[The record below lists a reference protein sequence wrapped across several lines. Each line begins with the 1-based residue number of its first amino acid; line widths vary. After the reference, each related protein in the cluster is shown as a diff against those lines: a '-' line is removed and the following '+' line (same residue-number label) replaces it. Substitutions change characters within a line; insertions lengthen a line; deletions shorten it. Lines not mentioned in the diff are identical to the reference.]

1 MSELKVQV
9 VSIDEILEHPNA
21 ERLELARIAGWNCVV
36 RKGEYKAGDKVVYIP
51 IDSVLPGELEGRL
64 FPPDSKVR
72 LEKSRIR
79 TIKLRGAISQ
89 GLVIT
94 LDEAQLAPDTPVGT
108 DVAEKLGITKYE
120 PPMSGPSGESRGNK
134 RAGARTGVNS
144 NFHKY
149 TDIENFKHYPNL
161 FEPGELVY
169 VSEKLHGASAR
180 YGWFPTEA
188 NTFWKKVRKFFGLLP
203 KYEFCLGSRNVQ
215 LQDRKY
221 DGFYATNLWGKIAE
235 QEKLHEK
242 LAYGEAIYGEIVG
255 DGVQAHYTY
264 GCGKG
269 EHRFYA
275 YDAQVNGQWLDYYE
289 FGSFC
294 DRKGISRVP
303 TLYVGPYDAEFVS
316 SLRDGTSVIGGQPV
330 REGVVIKPLVEKTC
344 MIGRKVLKYISDTY
358 LLKPDMTDFH

>member
-1 MSELKVQV
+1 MSELKVCV
-9 VSIDEILEHPNA
+9 VQIDEILEHPNA
-21 ERLELARIAGWNCVV
+21 ERLEIACIAGWNCVV
-36 RKGEYKAGDKVVYIP
+36 RKDEYKAGDKVVYIP

-94 LDEAQLAPDTPVGT
+94 LEEAQLSPNTPVGT
-108 DVAEKLGITKYE
+108 DVAAKLGITKYE
-120 PPMSGPSGESRGNK
+120 PPIASIPGHMQTKSKTRVRSNP
-134 RAGARTGVNS
+134 

-188 NTFWKKVRKFFGLLP
+188 NTLWKKVKKLFRLLP
-203 KYEFCLGSRNVQ
+203 PYEFCLGSRNVQ
-215 LQDRKY
+215 LQDKKY
-221 DGFYATNLWGKIAE
+221 TGFYATNLWGKIAE
-235 QEKLHEK
+235 QERLHEK
-242 LAYGEAIYGEIVG
+242 LEYGEAVYGEIVG
-255 DGVQAHYTY
+255 DGVQAGYTY

-275 YDAQVNGQWLDYYE
+275 YDVQVNGRWLNYAE
-289 FGSFC
+289 FVNFC
-294 DRKGISRVP
+294 NLKQIVRVP
-303 TLYVGPYDAEFVS
+303 ELYVGPYIAEFVS
-316 SLRDGTSVIGGQPV
+316 GLREGVSVVGDQPV
-330 REGVVIKPLVEKTC
+330 REGVVVKPLIETTC
-344 MIGRKVLKYISDTY
+344 MIGRKVVKYISDTY